1 MVLQVPED
9 GLIATSAA
17 RKSDMPIWP
26 PLTSSL
32 RRHASVPDPMVRPRK
47 LPFSIGPA
55 DTAMVGTS
63 QLAAPIT
70 SAGVVL
76 SHPTRRTTPSIGLA
90 RMLSSTSIEA
100 RFRNIIGDGRRLD
113 SPSDI
118 TGNSTGKP
126 PAS

>member
-1 MVLQVPED
+1 MVLQVPAD

-17 RKSDMPIWP
+17 RKSAMPIWP
-26 PLTSSL
+26 ARTSSL
-32 RRHASVPDPMVRPRK
+32 SRQASVPEPMVRPRK
-47 LPFSIGPA
+47 LPLSIGPA
-55 DTAMVGTS
+55 ETTIVGRS

-70 SAGVVL
+70 RAGVVL
-76 SHPTRRTTPSIGLA
+76 SQPTRSTTPSIGLA
-90 RMLSSTSIEA
+90 RMLSSTSMLA
-100 RFRNIIGDGRRLD
+100 RLRNIIGEGRMFD